1 MTASRNGIIGTSLAS
16 NSGSNPINNSG
27 LIEAPDLSV
36 INEKTD
42 EKEITL
48 PKDSILMSHDGKSRN
63 DNNTTQENTF
73 SLNMN
78 MTLNDELKGINNDN
92 LFRQVRNNS
101 NVDKNMKMKKVKQKN
116 VDKPLRRNNTNMSLG
131 E

>member
-1 MTASRNGIIGTSLAS
+1 
-16 NSGSNPINNSG
+16 
-27 LIEAPDLSV
+27 
-36 INEKTD
+36 
-42 EKEITL
+42 
-48 PKDSILMSHDGKSRN
+48 MSHDGKSRN